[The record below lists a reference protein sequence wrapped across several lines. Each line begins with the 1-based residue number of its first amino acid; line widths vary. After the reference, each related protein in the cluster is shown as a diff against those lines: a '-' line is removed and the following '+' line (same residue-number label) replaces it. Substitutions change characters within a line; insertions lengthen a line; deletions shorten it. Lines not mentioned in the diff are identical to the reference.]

1 MFDNFLLPAP
11 DGAVLSSAALLLL
24 GLCLAALVLRLRD
37 RRAATRCG
45 CNPSRPAAAQD
56 RHPRALYLLGLV
68 QLWERFAAFAALP
81 LLVLYLEQHRG
92 LSTERALLLF
102 GLLQALSYLSG
113 LPGGALA
120 DRWLGAR
127 RATLLGTVLLTLGY
141 AALSRERS
149 VLLWAGLALLVAGH
163 GLFKPG
169 LNALAGSLYAEGD
182 PRRDRGFLRLHV
194 IFNIGAALA
203 PAVAE
208 WARAR
213 GGWLAVFRV
222 AAAGMLVSLLV
233 CALAGS
239 MLRAAP
245 HAARRPVSAE
255 EAPPLRRLR
264 IRACWL
270 VCGLGVVYWLMAAQ
284 ATTSLTLF
292 AAQNTEPTLRIGSHT
307 LTVAPGHFMSLHA
320 LLVLLLTGP
329 LSALLARG
337 GRRGAV
343 VSTPSKM
350 IWGFVMTSAAFA
362 LMALGGL
369 RGGDTSRVGLG
380 WLGGCY
386 VLLTLGELLLAPMGL
401 ALVTRLAPRER
412 AARLVALWFAAVA
425 VGNGLAGALG
435 PVWTRWPHHRYFA
448 LLAALTLLAA
458 AVLLGRLE
466 RLERLLGTERGAEK
480 GGIR

>member
-1 MFDNFLLPAP
+1 MFDNLLPAP
-11 DGAVLSSAALLLL
+11 DGAVLSGAALLL
-24 GLCLAALVLRLRD
+24 GAVCLASLVVLIRN
-37 RRAATRCG
+37 RRAGAQRG
-45 CNPSRPAAAQD
+45 RERVALSAAPD

-68 QLWERFAAFAALP
+68 QLWERFAVFAALP
-81 LLVLYLEQHRG
+81 LFVLYLEQHRG
-92 LSTERALLLF
+92 LSTEQALLLF

-113 LPGGALA
+113 LPGGMLT

-127 RATLLGTVLLTLGY
+127 RSTLLGTVLLMLGY
-141 AALSRERS
+141 AALSREHPAM
-149 VLLWAGLALLVAGH
+149 LWVGLGLLVAGH

-169 LNALAGSLYAEGD
+169 LNAMAGALYAPGD
-182 PRRDRGFLRLHV
+182 SRRERGFLRLHV
-194 IFNIGAALA
+194 IFNGGTVLA

-213 GGWLAVFRV
+213 GGWATVFQV
-222 AAAGMLVSLLV
+222 AAVAMLASLLV
-233 CALAGS
+233 CVLAGS
-239 MLRAAP
+239 MLRTAP
-245 HAARRPVSAE
+245 CVAREPGPAE
-255 EAPPLRRLR
+255 DDALTQRAR

-270 VCGLGVVYWLMAAQ
+270 IAGVGVVFWLTAAQ
-284 ATTSLTLF
+284 PTTSLTLF
-292 AAQNTEPTLRIGSHT
+292 AVQNTERTVRIAGRA

-329 LSALLARG
+329 LSLLLARG
-337 GRRGAV
+337 GPSGAAL
-343 VSTPSKM
+343 STPAKI

-362 LMALGGL
+362 LMALASL
-369 RGGDTSRVGLG
+369 RGGDASRVGLG

-412 AARLVALWFAAVA
+412 SARLVAVWFAAVA

-448 LLAALTLLAA
+448 LLAALALLAA
-458 AVLLGRLE
+458 AVLLVRLGRLE
-466 RLERLLGTERGAEK
+466 RLLADERGSYT
-480 GGIR
+480 